1 MGRSCPR
8 PQTVIGYD
16 LSAVFVDAH
25 TLPGSL
31 ASRIANTSSGLPYGH
46 PRCPFPPSRPRPS
59 APSGAFFSPF
69 PTLQPPSI
77 PPAPTPSH
85 PRLLVL
91 PPFPIPP
98 AHLSPSVST
107 LQPPS
112 IRPSN
117 SVTPAPSRPLAVT
130 HPSRTPLPAPFR
142 SPDPIHPARPIPSHP
157 RLLVLP
163 PFPIARAR
171 LSPPLSA
178 LQLPSIPPVQF
189 RHTRTFSSSRR
200 SPSLAHTSP
209 RRFPLFRPH
218 PSGPPH
224 ALSPKCSRHS
234 HRPQRQAQRVP
245 RRWCLLP
252 PKSSAIPPRPSR
264 PGLPALSE
272 PHQHLRL
279 PLALPLTTYQPVGMI
294 FVKGGTRCRNPPPNQ
309 MPG

>member
-8 PQTVIGYD
+8 PQIVIGCD

-31 ASRIANTSSGLPYGH
+31 ASRIANTSSGLPHGH
-46 PRCPFPPSRPRPS
+46 PCCPYLLLVRDPLPPPAHFSPPFQRSNPHPSRPPQLLLTRAFSSSRRSPSLLHTSPRPFPLS
-59 APSGAFFSPF
+59 SLHPSGR
-69 PTLQPPSI
+69 
-77 PPAPTPSH
+77 PTPPH

-91 PPFPIPP
+91 SPSPIPP
-98 AHLSPSVST
+98 AH
-107 LQPPS
+107 
-112 IRPSN
+112 
-117 SVTPAPSRPLAVT
+117 
-130 HPSRTPLPAPFR
+130 
-142 SPDPIHPARPIPSHP
+142 
-157 RLLVLP
+157 
-163 PFPIARAR
+163 

-209 RRFPLFRPH
+209 RRFPLFSPH

-245 RRWCLLP
+245 RRGCLLP
-252 PKSSAIPPRPSR
+252 PKSSAIPPQPSH

-279 PLALPLTTYQPVGMI
+279 PPALSLATYQPVGMI
-294 FVKGGTRCRNPPPNQ
+294 L
-309 MPG
+309 